1 MLTSPIMAGRESIS
15 RRDAMLRLAGAGIA
29 SALLSAQTAS
39 APQTPS
45 WNTELRQL
53 APNVYAYT
61 QASGPGIDNASLS
74 NAGVIVGDD
83 LLAIDAL
90 GPRFTPKPSSPVPSG
105 PPASRSA
112 GWST

>member
-1 MLTSPIMAGRESIS
+1 MAGRESIS
-15 RRDAMLRLAGAGIA
+15 RRVSRGDAILRLAGAGIA
-29 SALLSAQTAS
+29 AGSARLSAQTAS
-39 APQTPS
+39 APQIPN

-83 LLAIDAL
+83 LLPVFQLDQ
-90 GPRFTPKPSSPVPSG
+90 PRADRVEHHAPLCRVQWFADS
-105 PPASRSA
+105 
-112 GWST
+112 

>member
-1 MLTSPIMAGRESIS
+1 M
-15 RRDAMLRLAGAGIA
+15 
-29 SALLSAQTAS
+29 
-39 APQTPS
+39 PQDERFPKVPS
-45 WNTELRQL
+45 WKTELRQL

-112 GWST
+112 GWSTPITIAITPTETVFSCLRRSWATSSAA